1 MGLLDD
7 PGFQSKY
14 QKSKRQVRLW
24 ESEFVKKNGCNP
36 TKADIKLAPA
46 HVRDAYKIYYKLKT
60 LALEES
66 LRESFSDDIENSLSL
81 SVDSSLEAA
90 LPKTDFDLSKCALK
104 PVVSDEKLKVSRP
117 ALKDIQNENDD
128 VEKKKALSDDKSGS
142 ATDMDF
148 AFNTETVWGTHLN
161 KSQNQSINSG
171 QINTKPSLKRS
182 SSFILSEKLFSG
194 SKFSKRNPRKSLSH
208 RKSAASCKLNDSVM
222 EDQENKEPFVL
233 AAGNLDTTVGL
244 NENLL
249 STDSVIKTPTLQSV
263 EECKFKIVM
272 GTRAVNCQATNIINK
287 ALMESDSKKQPLL
300 AERKLNKGWVERHTD
315 CDSGVSNLS
324 SQDGDNSS
332 SSEDARIVGLT
343 NSSSLLESQE
353 VCVSS
358 AIQTYSQ
365 TLYSDEDVVYN
376 SESEDDTGIK
386 RKRKV
391 ISKTKFSSSITRSH
405 GSEVSI
411 TESRAVKK
419 MRLDN
424 DLLSSC
430 NSESN
435 GNNDVASC
443 VTNKDD
449 SQPRETQVCAG
460 LHEGYQKE
468 NCQEKITQPE
478 VKCIKISND
487 DALKNIELSIQSK
500 HPSGT
505 DGICNTKQSSKSAGS
520 ETFDLS
526 ETQRSVKNVREIDID
541 TIASSIVARDS
552 APSRSRKVAKTC
564 SKKEQ
569 FENKIASGK
578 ANENFVRIN
587 IKKKVFVRGKK
598 TMNFAKYKKM
608 EWKKKKAANASNND
622 YKGSSLSTCF
632 KCGDVGHFARNCNKS
647 KGDKLL
653 PLEDIDADD
662 DSPFPTIDEAEAM
675 AAESEYSRNRRIE
688 IYNFTENGQASD
700 GDLAP
705 AVLEEL
711 NPFYNDNSSTVA
723 PLYDLKEDGS
733 VVDTPEEVYEALKLF
748 GHDTFRHGQEE
759 AIMRILSGKS
769 TLLMLATGSGKSLCY
784 QLPAYLFAQ
793 RSKCITLVI
802 SPLVSLMEDQVM
814 RISSCLQAACLHT
827 NQTQKQRE
835 KVIEMVKS
843 GKLQILLVSPEAVAS
858 CVTSKGFGGVFKLL
872 PPIAFACIDEAHCV
886 SQWSHNFRPSYL
898 SICKVLREKL
908 NVSTILGLT
917 ATATKSTCA
926 SIVKHLNIPD
936 GEKGVIK
943 DIPLPSNLVL
953 TVSKDQNKDEA
964 LIKLFTKTHF
974 KECQS
979 AIIYCTRREECER
992 LATLLRTFLQDPTKR
1007 ESNAK
1012 RARVSWNAEAYHA
1025 GLTAF
1030 RRKTVQQA
1038 FMAGKLRIVV
1048 ATVAFGMGIN
1058 KKDIRAVI
1066 HYNMPKSFE
1075 SYVQEVGRA
1084 GRDGQPAFCHLFLD
1098 SEGGDVREL
1107 RRHIHGDS
1115 VDRHTIRK
1123 LLQRVFI
1130 PCKCVRLSK
1139 LLENIDFEDATDLRD
1154 PVQDSKSETGI
1165 QEICTDQDD
1174 PEKQSD
1180 IKCPGHEVAFSIDE
1194 TVRALDI
1201 PQENISTML
1210 CYMELHPKSW
1220 IKLLSPVYTKCKL
1233 LSYKGANALKAAIR
1247 KSPALAMAAA
1257 LDQRRGISHANDNR
1271 LEFSVVEIAAALDWD
1286 SGMVKN
1292 HLKQLEWIKVND
1304 KWRRT
1309 GMNVE
1314 FSELGFHVIAPG
1326 NLSATELDDAL
1337 DSLYERVERQE
1348 KTAHQQLEVIFEA
1361 LSSLAYPSYSHM
1373 VGDQDLER
1381 SNKLKELI
1389 RSYFTEELQI
1399 PSSGTQLKE
1408 IPVMEDQV
1416 CADVRHL
1423 VCSYKDTTFTGRSVA
1438 RIFHGIA
1445 SPCFPANVW
1454 GRCKFWRAH
1463 LDIDFHILCKLASRE
1478 ILRLR

>member
-24 ESEFVKKNGCNP
+24 ESEFVKKKGCNP
-36 TKADIKLAPA
+36 TKADIKLAPT

-66 LRESFSDDIENSLSL
+66 LRESFSDDIENSV
-81 SVDSSLEAA
+81 SVSCDSSLETTLPIAEFD
-90 LPKTDFDLSKCALK
+90 LPKCSVKS
-104 PVVSDEKLKVSRP
+104 VVSDEKHKVFRP

-128 VEKKKALSDDKSGS
+128 AEKKKTLSEEKCGS
-142 ATDMDF
+142 ASFDTGF
-148 AFNTETVWGTHLN
+148 VCNTETVWGAHLN
-161 KSQNQSINSG
+161 KSQNQSFNIG
-171 QINTKPSLKRS
+171 QISTKPSLKRS
-182 SSFILSEKLFSG
+182 SSFVLSEKLFSG
-194 SKFSKRNPRKSLSH
+194 SKFSKRNPRKSLSQ
-208 RKSAASCKLNDSVM
+208 RKSFAASKLNDSVM
-222 EDQENKEPFVL
+222 EDQENKEPVVVT
-233 AAGNLDTTVGL
+233 AGNPDTPVHENSL
-244 NENLL
+244 N
-249 STDSVIKTPTLQSV
+249 TDCRTPAIQNV
-263 EECKFKIVM
+263 EECRYRIVT
-272 GTRAVNCQATNIINK
+272 GTLPINCQATNIINK
-287 ALMESDSKKQPLL
+287 ALMETESMKPMLV
-300 AERKLNKGWVERHTD
+300 AERKLDKGWVERHTD
-315 CDSGVSNLS
+315 YDSGVSNLS
-324 SQDGDNSS
+324 SQDCENSS
-332 SSEDARIVGLT
+332 SSEDTRIVGLT
-343 NSSSLLESQE
+343 NCSPPESQE
-353 VCVSS
+353 MSISS
-358 AIQTYSQ
+358 SIHAHSQ
-365 TLYSDEDVVYN
+365 ALYSDEDVVYN
-376 SESEDDTGIK
+376 SESEDETGIK
-386 RKRKV
+386 RKRKL
-391 ISKTKFSSSITRSH
+391 ISKRKFSSSIKRSDAFD
-405 GSEVSI
+405 VSI

-419 MRLDN
+419 MRLEN
-424 DLLSSC
+424 DLISSC
-430 NSESN
+430 NSVVNQIS
-435 GNNDVASC
+435 GLASC
-443 VTNKDD
+443 VTNADD
-449 SQPRETQVCAG
+449 SQSTGTEINFG
-460 LHEGYQKE
+460 LHDR
-468 NCQEKITQPE
+468 CQEGNYVGNMIQPE
-478 VKCIKISND
+478 VESPKILD
-487 DALKNIELSIQSK
+487 CEVPKNLELSIQSK
-500 HPSGT
+500 HFSDSVDVHKT
-505 DGICNTKQSSKSAGS
+505 NQSSKSTGS
-520 ETFDLS
+520 QRTDLPETR
-526 ETQRSVKNVREIDID
+526 RSVKNGKEIDID
-541 TIASSIVARDS
+541 AIASSIVARDS
-552 APSRSRKVAKTC
+552 APSQSKKVSKTS

-569 FENKIASGK
+569 FENKIVSGK
-578 ANENFVRIN
+578 GNENFVKIN
-587 IKKKVFVRGKK
+587 IKKKVYVRGKK

-608 EWKKKKAANASNND
+608 EWKKKKKANASNND
-622 YKGSSLSTCF
+622 YSGSSLSTCF
-632 KCGDVGHFARNCNKS
+632 KCGDVGHFARNCNNS

-653 PLEDIDADD
+653 PLDDIDADD
-662 DSPFPTIDEAEAM
+662 DSPFPTIDEAAAM
-675 AAESEYSRNRRIE
+675 AEKPEYSNRRRTD
-688 IYNFTENGQASD
+688 IYNFTEDGQISD
-700 GDLAP
+700 GNPAGNLPP
-705 AVLEEL
+705 AVVEEL
-711 NPFYNDNSSTVA
+711 SLFNNVNSCTVP
-723 PLYDLKEDGS
+723 PLYDLKEDGT
-733 VVDTPEEVYEALKLF
+733 VVDTPKEVYEALKLF
-748 GHDTFRHGQEE
+748 GHDSFRHGQEE

-784 QLPAYLFAQ
+784 QLPAYMFAQ

-827 NQTQKQRE
+827 NQTEKQRE
-835 KVIEMVKS
+835 KVTDMVKS

-858 CVTSKGFGGVFKLL
+858 CVKSKGFGGLLKLL

-908 NVSTILGLT
+908 KVRTILGLT
-917 ATATKSTCA
+917 ATATNSTCA
-926 SIVKHLNIPD
+926 SIVQHLDIPD

-943 DIPLPSNLVL
+943 DIPLPNNLVL
-953 TVSKDQNKDEA
+953 TVSKDENKDEA
-964 LIKLFTKTHF
+964 LIKLLTNTHF
-974 KECQS
+974 KDCQS

-1007 ESNAK
+1007 ESNA
-1012 RARVSWNAEAYHA
+1012 RRGRVSWNAEAYHA

-1058 KKDIRAVI
+1058 KRDIRAVI

-1098 SEGGDVREL
+1098 SKGGDKREL

-1130 PCKCVRLSK
+1130 PCRCARLSE
-1139 LLENIDFEDATDLRD
+1139 LLENVNFEDASDLK
-1154 PVQDSKSETGI
+1154 DSTHDSET
-1165 QEICTDQDD
+1165 EIRNHESCTDQEV
-1174 PEKQSD
+1174 PKTQTGV
-1180 IKCPGHEVAFSIDE
+1180 KCPGHEVAFSVDE

-1210 CYMELHPKSW
+1210 CYLELHPKSW
-1220 IKLLSPVYTKCKL
+1220 IKLLSPAYTKCKL

-1247 KSPALAMAAA
+1247 KSPVLAMAAA
-1257 LDQRRGISHANDNR
+1257 LDQRRGISHANNNR

-1292 HLKQLEWIKVND
+1292 HLKQLEWTKVNE

-1337 DSLYERVERQE
+1337 DSLHERVDSQE
-1348 KTAHQQLEVIFEA
+1348 KTALKQLEAIFDA
-1361 LSSLAYPSYSHM
+1361 LSSVAYPSYSHM
-1373 VGDQDLER
+1373 SDDTDLEN
-1381 SNKLKELI
+1381 SNKLKEII
-1389 RSYFTEELQI
+1389 RRYFTEELQI
-1399 PSSGTQLKE
+1399 PSSGVTSEE
-1408 IPVMEDQV
+1408 IPVIEDQI
-1416 CADVRHL
+1416 CADTRHL

-1445 SPCFPANVW
+1445 SPCFPANIW

-1463 LDIDFHILCKLASRE
+1463 LDVDFHLLCKLATRE